1 VKKTFYKIIK
11 IGLANLI
18 IIVLFFVVLEGGA
31 SFYFAYQGVRQEI
44 KKEPFLAERLHTEY
58 DPLLGWI
65 NKPNISIDH
74 MYGPNVYLKT
84 NSQRFRNKNNFTIRI
99 PKGKIRVICS
109 GDSFTLGYGVDNAHT
124 WCNLLELIDPRIQS
138 VNMGQGGYDIG
149 QAYLWYK
156 RDGTEL
162 DHAIHVFA
170 FITADF
176 TTRLVTK
183 SFLGMPKP
191 LLRTRNGKILVE
203 NIPIS
208 RISSHKV
215 LKYLKFFNVV
225 RLASKVQEVNLSDT
239 LDKPAIY
246 RKGEWEELIGIIF
259 DSLKKINKTKNS
271 KLVIVYLPTKNEYQ
285 NTHNDKLHE
294 FVRHQ
299 AEKRGIL
306 YLDLVK
312 EIRRV
317 SSSEMIKFFFQ
328 KDIKGFEQSKGHL
341 TPMGNFFVAKKI
353 SQVLAGIDSPTTQ

>member
-1 VKKTFYKIIK
+1 MKKTFYKIIK

-31 SFYFAYQGVRQEI
+31 SFYFAYQGARQEI

-84 NSQRFRNKNNFTIRI
+84 NSQRFRNKNNFAIRI

-109 GDSFTLGYGVDNAHT
+109 GDSFTLGFGVDNAHT

-138 VNMGQGGYDIG
+138 VNMGQGGYGIG

-156 RDGTEL
+156 RDGTKL

-176 TTRLVTK
+176 TTRMGTK

-208 RISSHKV
+208 RLSSHKV

-225 RLASKVQEVNLSDT
+225 RLASEIQGVNFPDT

-246 RKGEWEELIGIIF
+246 LEGEGEELVGTIF
-259 DSLKKINKTKNS
+259 ENLKKINKAQNS
-271 KLVIVYLPTKNEYQ
+271 KLVIVQLPTEGEYRG
-285 NTHNDKLHE
+285 TINDTLYKFLRQE
-294 FVRHQ
+294 

-306 YLDLVK
+306 YLNLV
-312 EIRRV
+312 RDMRQV
-317 SSSEMIKFFFQ
+317 SSSKMSKFFFQ
-328 KDIKGFEQSKGHL
+328 KDINGFDSSKGHL
-341 TPMGNFFVAKKI
+341 TPMGNFFVAQKI
-353 SQVLAGIDSPTTQ
+353 SKALTGIDALSTQ